1 MESAAPRVDYQVR
14 TMTERQLREIEY
26 HKKRAVLIEEVARP
40 VLYNILDDP
49 ERRWWNHHWSAYAM
63 LFKQGI
69 VGKSILIPGC
79 GDGHDAIRLS
89 RAGAE
94 VHAFDISQDMLRTAQ
109 NCADHENVSVCF
121 RAMPAEEIDYPDNS
135 FDMVFAR
142 DILHHCDV
150 ARCICELVRVI
161 KPGGY
166 MVIDELYTHHQL
178 QRIRESRVGRWLRTR
193 LVPVIYPFAKVDV
206 YVTEDE
212 RKLSDSELTAIKR
225 AIRDTRSKYFAMIV
239 DRFLPNWELAS
250 KLDRLALKLLGPA
263 GCFFAGR
270 FIVAG
275 VVRK

>member
-1 MESAAPRVDYQVR
+1 MRS
-14 TMTERQLREIEY
+14 MTERQLREIDY

-40 VLYNILDDP
+40 VAYNILKGPD
-49 ERRWWNHHWSAYAM
+49 RRWWNHHWSAYAM

-69 VGKSILIPGC
+69 AGKSILIPGC

-94 VHAFDISQDMLRTAQ
+94 VHAFDISREMLRTAQ
-109 NCADHENVSVCF
+109 SCADHENVTVCF
-121 RAMPAEEIDYPDNS
+121 RAMPAEEIEYPDNR

-150 ARCICELVRVI
+150 ARCISELLRVV

-166 MVIDELYTHHQL
+166 IVIDELYTHSQL
-178 QRIRESRVGRWLRTR
+178 QRLRESRFGCWLRRR
-193 LVPVIYPFAKVDV
+193 LVPVIYPFAKLDV

-212 RKLSDSELTAIKR
+212 RKLSDSELTAIKEILKD
-225 AIRDTRSKYFAMIV
+225 ARSQYFAMIV
-239 DRFLPNWELAS
+239 DRFMPHWEFAS
-250 KLDRLALKLLGPA
+250 KIDRLALKLLGPA
-263 GCFFAGR
+263 GYFFAGR

-275 VVRK
+275 RVRK